1 MGKRRKI
8 TGSRHGLQVVT
19 LCISTTMVL
28 VLLGLLVF
36 FVLSARNLSAY
47 VRENLTVT
55 VMLSDS
61 VTDAQAVHM
70 RGELAARRYTRGAD
84 YISKEQAQR
93 EQAAAMGADPSE
105 FLGFNPFSATLELR
119 LKADYANRDSL
130 RWISA
135 GLKKDPR
142 VADVAYQEDLMDAV
156 NENLS
161 KFSMVLLALALLL
174 ACVSF
179 SLVNS
184 TVRLSVYSRRFR
196 IHTMKLVGASWGF
209 IRRPFLRSAVGIGI
223 VAAMLAC
230 CVLGGLA
237 YLLYAYEPGIVA
249 VVTWR
254 ELAATGVA
262 VFVFGVVIMA
272 FCSCVSVNKFL
283 RMSAGELYKI

>member
-1 MGKRRKI
+1 
-8 TGSRHGLQVVT
+8 
-19 LCISTTMVL
+19 
-28 VLLGLLVF
+28 
-36 FVLSARNLSAY
+36 
-47 VRENLTVT
+47 
-55 VMLSDS
+55 
-61 VTDAQAVHM
+61 
-70 RGELAARRYTRGAD
+70 
-84 YISKEQAQR
+84 
-93 EQAAAMGADPSE
+93 MGADPSE

>member
-1 MGKRRKI
+1 MGKRRKK

-61 VTDAQAVHM
+61 VTDAQAVRM
-70 RGELAARRYTRGAD
+70 RGELAARCYTRGAD

>member
-1 MGKRRKI
+1 MGKRRKK

-61 VTDAQAVHM
+61 VTDSQAVRM
-70 RGELAARRYTRGAD
+70 RGELAARHYTRGAD

-142 VADVAYQEDLMDAV
+142 VTDVAYQEDLMDAV

-223 VAAMLAC
+223 VAAVLAC
-230 CVLGGLA
+230 CVLCGLA

-262 VFVFGVVIMA
+262 VVVFGVVIMA
-272 FCSCVSVNKFL
+272 FCSYVSVNKFL